1 MRKMREVLRLGL
13 GAGLGCREIARSCQ
27 IARSTVYDYLKRA
40 REAGLSGVAWESMD
54 DAELESRLFP
64 MRESARSRPEP
75 DWSRVHQELRRKGVT
90 RRLLWEEYKE
100 AHPDGY
106 QLTQF
111 CERYRAFKRKLD
123 ATLRQTHKAGEKM
136 FVDYAG
142 HRVPIVDRKT
152 GESWEAEIFV
162 AVLGASNFT
171 YVEAAPDQSLE
182 SWIGS
187 HTRAV
192 EYIGGVAEITVP
204 DNLKSGVS
212 RPCRYEPDVN
222 PTYHDWS
229 VHYGTVIVPARA
241 QKPRDKAKVENAV
254 LIAERWILAR
264 LRNHTF
270 FSIEELN
277 RLIRELLVTYNNQ
290 PFQKLD
296 GSRRSWFES
305 IDRPALRPLPQ
316 TRYELARWKKAR
328 VNIDYHVELER
339 HYYSVPHSLV
349 KEEVQVRYTSRTVEI
364 LFKGNRVAS
373 HKRSAAAG
381 RHTTVPDHMPKSHR
395 EHLEWTPSRIIRWAE
410 KTGDSTARVV
420 RTILEARPHP
430 EQGYRSCLGILR
442 LGKRYSSERLEAA
455 SSRALALRSL
465 NYKSVE
471 SILRNGLDRQP
482 LSKSEPAQPVEHGN
496 IRGNGYYR

>member
-13 GAGLGCREIARSCQ
+13 GGSLGCREIARSCG
-27 IARSTVYDYLKRA
+27 IAPSTVVDYLRRA
-40 REAGLSGVAWESMD
+40 RAAGLSDEPWEALD
-54 DAELESRLFP
+54 ERELEQRLFP
-64 MRESARSRPEP
+64 SRASRRRRPEP
-75 DWSRVHQELRRKGVT
+75 DWSRIHQELRRKGVT
-90 RRLLWEEYKE
+90 LRLLWEEYKE
-100 AHPDGY
+100 TCPDGY

-111 CERYRAFKRKLD
+111 YDLYASFKKKLD
-123 ATLRQTHKAGEKM
+123 VTLRQTHKAGERM

-142 HRVPIVDRKT
+142 QTVPVTSRET
-152 GESWEAEIFV
+152 GEVKEAEIFV

-171 YVEAAPDQSLE
+171 YVEATPDQSLE
-182 SWIGS
+182 SWIGA
-187 HTRAV
+187 HTHAA
-192 EYIGGVAEITVP
+192 EYFGGVAEITIP
-204 DNLKSGVS
+204 DNLKSGVTH
-212 RPCRYEPDVN
+212 PCRYEPDLN

-229 VHYGTVIVPARA
+229 VHYATAILPARVRR
-241 QKPRDKAKVENAV
+241 PRDKAKVENGV
-254 LIAERWILAR
+254 RVAESWILAA

-270 FSIEELN
+270 FNLGELN
-277 RLIRELLVTYNNQ
+277 RAIRERLEAFNDR

-305 IDRPALRPLPQ
+305 IERAALRPLPP
-316 TRYELARWKKAR
+316 TRYELAYWKKAR

-349 KEEVQVRYTSRTVEI
+349 REEVQVRYTSRTVEI

-373 HKRSAAAG
+373 HRRSHAAG

-395 EHLEWTPSRIIRWAE
+395 EHLEWTPSRLIRWAE
-410 KTGDSTARVV
+410 KTGDSTAQVV
-420 RTILEARPHP
+420 RTILETRPHP

-442 LGKRYSSERLEAA
+442 LGKRYPDERVEAA
-455 SSRALALRSL
+455 SKRALNLRSPS
-465 NYKSVE
+465 YKSIE

-482 LSKSEPAQPVEHGN
+482 LSQSEPVQPVEHGN